1 MMKKIV
7 VGITDTETSQ
17 RAAKAAVELAEAVG
31 ASVHFVTTVGADER
45 DVIQVSGERWEF
57 STIEAAEAKVT
68 EFVRS
73 LGPSID
79 YTIAALEGSPA
90 TLLVREAERIEADLI
105 VVGSVRMQG
114 VGRVLGSVGN
124 HVAHHAP
131 CDVLI
136 VKTV

>member
-17 RAAKAAVELAEAVG
+17 HAARSAVELAGAVG
-31 ASVHFVTTVGADER
+31 ATVHFVTTIGVDER
-45 DVIQVSGERWEF
+45 DVIEVSGERWEF
-57 STIEAAEAKVT
+57 STIEAAEAKVA

-73 LGPSID
+73 LGSRID
-79 YTIAALEGSPA
+79 YTVAAFEGSPGP
-90 TLLVREAERIEADLI
+90 TLVREAERIEADLI